1 MSTLLSWLSPRFF
14 YFFEHLEGSYIKVF
28 VLYIC
33 RLAFLR
39 GCFCW
44 CSPLWTDGP
53 CFACL
58 VISLLLKTGYCN
70 LIMQELW
77 KSDFLPS
84 PGFAGFFVCF
94 FILILLL
101 QAVCV
106 LGISLRCKLKFS
118 SSLVWAWAFSW
129 ACFVTFYIPP
139 YGCCFWMSSSLN
151 GCSVVESYMNLCDPM
166 DCSMSGSPVLH
177 YLLELAQIHVHWVGD
192 AIWSSHP
199 LSLNV
204 GSQKGKEEK

>member
-94 FILILLL
+94 LFWFYCCRL
-101 QAVCV
+101 CV
-106 LGISLRCKLKFS
+106 SWES
-118 SSLVWAWAFSW
+118 AWG
-129 ACFVTFYIPP
+129 V
-139 YGCCFWMSSSLN
+139 N
-151 GCSVVESYMNLCDPM
+151 
-166 DCSMSGSPVLH
+166 
-177 YLLELAQIHVHWVGD
+177 
-192 AIWSSHP
+192 WSSPQVLSERELFPGHASWLSTSLHMAVASECPHP
-199 LSLNV
+199 
-204 GSQKGKEEK
+204 